1 MSMAKLEKKREIT
14 KSDIFYLVV
23 LILSLMIMVAS
34 VTLAYFSVVA
44 SDSEDN
50 TKLYTGT
57 LIVDFI
63 DGRVINEPVLI
74 PRYSPS
80 SINDVINAYVNEFE
94 IENKGTLDQ
103 KISLYMDVFK
113 NEFLDNSIKYALF
126 DKNGV
131 KISEGYVNGTSSV
144 LMSNNKYIKNGNK
157 EKYTVMLWLQ
167 ENDTNQDDEM
177 GKKLGINLRV
187 EAVQDIK

>member
-1 MSMAKLEKKREIT
+1 LEKKREIT